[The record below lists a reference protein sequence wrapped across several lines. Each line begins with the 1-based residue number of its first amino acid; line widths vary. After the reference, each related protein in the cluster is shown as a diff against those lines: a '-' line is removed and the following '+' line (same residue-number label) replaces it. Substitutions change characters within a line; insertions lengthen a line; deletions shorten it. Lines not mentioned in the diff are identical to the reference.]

1 MVDTSDSGTQRE
13 RTEEE
18 MKELYET
25 SMKTLQE
32 GNIHKGRVIKIV
44 NDSVIVDVGL
54 KSEGKL
60 ALNEALDKS
69 GNLILEIGDEVEV
82 MVVGREEK
90 DGLLVLSKQRVD
102 TIRLWQNI
110 DKSLEEGLA
119 LDGTV
124 SSEVKGGFL
133 VDIGV
138 NAFLPISQVD
148 LKPVKNPA
156 SFVGRHLKFKVIK
169 VNKKKDNVI
178 VSRRQLLEEERDR
191 KRKEFWKN
199 VKEGQVLYGFVKSI
213 TDYGAFV
220 DLGGAD
226 GFIYINDIT
235 WGRINH
241 PKEYLKLGDE
251 IKVKVIGID
260 EEKRKVSVGIK
271 QLKGDPWL
279 KVEERYPVG
288 SKVRG
293 KAVGVVDYGV
303 FVELEAGLE
312 GLLHVSEMSWD
323 RKLKNPGKVVSRGE
337 ILELQV
343 LDIDTEKKRISLGM
357 KQLLPDPWKE
367 LAQKYP
373 PGSVV
378 EGKVKNLTDFGLFVG
393 IEDGIDGLIH
403 VSELSWSRRRGIS
416 SDSFKKGAPIEALV
430 LNIDPEQRKFS
441 LSLKR
446 LKEDP
451 WKGLLERYRVGDVIE
466 GFVTSITDFGVFVE
480 IEEGI
485 EGLIHLSELDT
496 TKGKHP
502 SEIFTMDD
510 KVRAVV
516 IHVDERE
523 KRIGLSVK
531 ALKKMEEKEEKNE
544 VDEFSVKEEHR
555 GALATLGDFLVP
567 AIIKNN
573 HDKET

>member
-1 MVDTSDSGTQRE
+1 MVETGDSGTPKD

-25 SMKTLQE
+25 SMRNLQE
-32 GNIHKGRVIKIV
+32 GNIHRGRVINID
-44 NDSVIVDVGL
+44 NETVIIDVGL
-54 KSEGKL
+54 KSEGKMPL
-60 ALNEALDKS
+60 SEFLDKS
-69 GNLILEIGDEVEV
+69 GNLTAHIGDEVEV

-102 TIRLWQNI
+102 TIKLWQNI
-110 DKSLEEGLA
+110 DKSSEDGTP
-119 LDGTV
+119 LDGTIA
-124 SSEVKGGFL
+124 SEVKGGFI

-156 SFVGRHLKFKVIK
+156 SFVGRHLKFRVIK
-169 VNKKKDNVI
+169 VNKKKGNVI
-178 VSRRQLLEEERDR
+178 VSRRMLLEEERDR
-191 KRKEFWKN
+191 KRREFWKN
-199 VKEGQVLYGFVKSI
+199 VKEGQVIYGFVKSI

-226 GFIYINDIT
+226 GFLYINDIT

-241 PKEYLKLGDE
+241 PKEFLKLGDE

-260 EEKRKVSVGIK
+260 EEKRKVSVGMK

-288 SKVRG
+288 SKVHG
-293 KAVGVVDYGV
+293 KAVGVVEYGV

-323 RKLKNPGKVVSRGE
+323 KKVRNPGKMVARGDM
-337 ILELQV
+337 LELQV

-357 KQLLPDPWKE
+357 KQLLSDPWKE
-367 LAQKYP
+367 LVQKYP
-373 PGSVV
+373 PGSIVQ
-378 EGKVKNLTDFGLFVG
+378 GKVKNLTDFGLFIGV
-393 IEDGIDGLIH
+393 EDGIDGLVH
-403 VSELSWSRRRGIS
+403 VSEMSWSRRKGIS
-416 SDSFKKGAPIEALV
+416 SEAFKKGAPIEALV
-430 LNIDPEQRKFS
+430 LNIDPDQRKFS

-451 WKGLLERYRVGDVIE
+451 WKGLAERYHVGDAVE

-480 IEEGI
+480 LEEGI
-485 EGLIHLSELDT
+485 EGLIHLSELDSS
-496 TKGKHP
+496 KGKHP
-502 SEIFTMDD
+502 SEVFSIDERVKAT
-510 KVRAVV
+510 V
-516 IHVDERE
+516 IHLDEKE
-523 KRIGLSVK
+523 KRIGLSMK
-531 ALKKMEEKEEKNE
+531 ALKKVEEKKEIE
-544 VDEFSVKEEHR
+544 DFSTKEESR
-555 GALATLGDFLVP
+555 ALSTLGDFLVP
-567 AIIKNN
+567 AILKNN
-573 HDKET
+573 QDKEL

>member
-1 MVDTSDSGTQRE
+1 MADTSDTGTQRE

-32 GNIHKGRVIKIV
+32 GNIHKGRVINIV
-44 NDSVIVDVGL
+44 NDAVIVDVGL

-60 ALNEALDKS
+60 PLNEAVDKS
-69 GNLILEIGDEVEV
+69 GNPNVQIGDEVEV

-102 TIRLWQNI
+102 IIRLWQNI

-124 SSEVKGGFL
+124 TSEVKGGFL

-138 NAFLPISQVD
+138 SAFLPISQVD
-148 LKPVKNPA
+148 LKPVKNSA

-199 VKEGQVLYGFVKSI
+199 IKEGQVLYGFVKSI

-226 GFIYINDIT
+226 GFLYINDIT

-251 IKVKVIGID
+251 IKVKVIGVD

-288 SKVRG
+288 SKIRG

-323 RKLKNPGKVVSRGE
+323 KKLKNPGKMVSRGDT
-337 ILELQV
+337 LELQV
-343 LDIDTEKKRISLGM
+343 LDIDIEKKRISLGM

-367 LAQKYP
+367 LAQKYL

-378 EGKVKNLTDFGLFVG
+378 QGKVKNLTDFGLFIG
-393 IEDGIDGLIH
+393 IEDGIDGLVH
-403 VSELSWSRRRGIS
+403 VSELSWSRRKGVS
-416 SDSFKKGAPIEALV
+416 PDSFKKGAPIEALV
-430 LNIDPEQRKFS
+430 LNIDP
-441 LSLKR
+441 
-446 LKEDP
+446 
-451 WKGLLERYRVGDVIE
+451 
-466 GFVTSITDFGVFVE
+466 
-480 IEEGI
+480 
-485 EGLIHLSELDT
+485 
-496 TKGKHP
+496 
-502 SEIFTMDD
+502 
-510 KVRAVV
+510 
-516 IHVDERE
+516 
-523 KRIGLSVK
+523 
-531 ALKKMEEKEEKNE
+531 
-544 VDEFSVKEEHR
+544 
-555 GALATLGDFLVP
+555 
-567 AIIKNN
+567 
-573 HDKET
+573 

>member
-1 MVDTSDSGTQRE
+1 MVETGDSGTPKD

-25 SMKTLQE
+25 SMRNLQE
-32 GNIHKGRVIKIV
+32 GNIHRGRVINID
-44 NDSVIVDVGL
+44 NETVIIDVGL
-54 KSEGKL
+54 KSEGKMPL
-60 ALNEALDKS
+60 SEFLDKS
-69 GNLILEIGDEVEV
+69 GNLTAHIGDEVEV

-102 TIRLWQNI
+102 TIKLWQNI
-110 DKSLEEGLA
+110 DKSSEDGTP
-119 LDGTV
+119 LDGTIA
-124 SSEVKGGFL
+124 SEVKGGFI

-156 SFVGRHLKFKVIK
+156 SFVGRHLKFRVIK
-169 VNKKKDNVI
+169 VNKKKGNVI
-178 VSRRQLLEEERDR
+178 VSRRMLLEEERDR
-191 KRKEFWKN
+191 KRREFWKN
-199 VKEGQVLYGFVKSI
+199 VKESQVIYGFVKSI

-226 GFIYINDIT
+226 GFLYINDIT

-241 PKEYLKLGDE
+241 PKEFLKLGDE

-260 EEKRKVSVGIK
+260 EEKRKVSVGMK

-288 SKVRG
+288 SKVHG
-293 KAVGVVDYGV
+293 KAVGVVEYGV

-323 RKLKNPGKVVSRGE
+323 KKVRNPGKMVARGDM
-337 ILELQV
+337 LELQV

-357 KQLLPDPWKE
+357 KQLLSDPWKE
-367 LAQKYP
+367 LVQKYP
-373 PGSVV
+373 PGSIVQ
-378 EGKVKNLTDFGLFVG
+378 GKVKNLTDFGLFIGV
-393 IEDGIDGLIH
+393 EDGIDGLVH
-403 VSELSWSRRRGIS
+403 VSEMSWSRRKGIS
-416 SDSFKKGAPIEALV
+416 SEAFKKGAPIEALV
-430 LNIDPEQRKFS
+430 LNIDPDQRKFS

-451 WKGLLERYRVGDVIE
+451 WKGLAQRYHVGDAVE

-480 IEEGI
+480 LEEGI
-485 EGLIHLSELDT
+485 EGLIHLSELDSS
-496 TKGKHP
+496 KGKHP
-502 SEIFTMDD
+502 SEVFSIDERVKAT
-510 KVRAVV
+510 V
-516 IHVDERE
+516 IHLDEKE
-523 KRIGLSVK
+523 KRIGLSMK
-531 ALKKMEEKEEKNE
+531 ALKKVEEKKEIE
-544 VDEFSVKEEHR
+544 DFSTKEESR
-555 GALATLGDFLVP
+555 ALSTLGDFLVP
-567 AIIKNN
+567 AILKNN
-573 HDKET
+573 QDKEL

>member
-1 MVDTSDSGTQRE
+1 MVDTSDSGTQSE

-25 SMKTLQE
+25 SMKTLQA
-32 GNIHKGRVIKIV
+32 GNIHKGRVINIV

-60 ALNEALDKS
+60 ALSEALDKS
-69 GNLILEIGDEVEV
+69 GNLNVQIGDEIEV

-102 TIRLWQNI
+102 AIRMWQNI

-124 SSEVKGGFL
+124 ISEVKGGFL

-138 NAFLPISQVD
+138 SAFLPISQVD

-156 SFVGRHLKFKVIK
+156 SFVGRHLKFRVIK
-169 VNKKKDNVI
+169 VNKRKDNVI

-226 GFIYINDIT
+226 GFLYINDIT

-251 IKVKVIGID
+251 IKVKVIGVD

-279 KVEERYPVG
+279 KVEERYPIG

-293 KAVGVVDYGV
+293 KVVGVVDYGV

-323 RKLKNPGKVVSRGE
+323 KKLKNPGKMVSRGD

-343 LDIDTEKKRISLGM
+343 LDIDMEKKRISLGM

-378 EGKVKNLTDFGLFVG
+378 QGKVKNLTDFGLFVG
-393 IEDGIDGLIH
+393 VEDGIDGLVH
-403 VSELSWSRRRGIS
+403 VSELSWSRRRGVS
-416 SDSFKKGAPIEALV
+416 SDSFKKGAPIDALV

-451 WKGLLERYRVGDVIE
+451 WKGLLERYHEGDVIE

-485 EGLIHLSELDT
+485 EGLVHLSELDT
-496 TKGKHP
+496 SKGKHP
-502 SEIFTMDD
+502 SELFAMDD

-531 ALKKMEEKEEKNE
+531 TLKKREEKKEM
-544 VDEFSVKEEHR
+544 DEFTIKEEPR
-555 GALATLGDFLVP
+555 GALSTLGDFLVP

>member
-1 MVDTSDSGTQRE
+1 MADTSETGTQSE

-32 GNIHKGRVIKIV
+32 GNIHKGRVINIV

-60 ALNEALDKS
+60 PLNEAVDKS
-69 GNLILEIGDEVEV
+69 GNPNVQIGDEVEV

-102 TIRLWQNI
+102 IIRLWQNI

-124 SSEVKGGFL
+124 TSEVKGGFL

-138 NAFLPISQVD
+138 SAFLPISQVD
-148 LKPVKNPA
+148 LKPVKNSA

-199 VKEGQVLYGFVKSI
+199 IKEGQVLYGFVKSI

-226 GFIYINDIT
+226 GFLYINDIT

-251 IKVKVIGID
+251 IKVKVIGVD

-288 SKVRG
+288 SKIRG

-323 RKLKNPGKVVSRGE
+323 KKLKNPGKMVSRGD

-367 LAQKYP
+367 LAQKYL

-378 EGKVKNLTDFGLFVG
+378 EGKVKNLTDFGLFIG
-393 IEDGIDGLIH
+393 IEDGIDGLVH
-403 VSELSWSRRRGIS
+403 VSELSWSRRKGVS
-416 SDSFKKGAPIEALV
+416 PDSFKKGAPIEALV

-451 WKGLLERYRVGDVIE
+451 WKGLLERYHVGDVVE

-496 TKGKHP
+496 SKGKHP
-502 SEIFTMDD
+502 SELFAMDD

-531 ALKKMEEKEEKNE
+531 TLKKMEEKKET
-544 VDEFSVKEEHR
+544 DEFSAKEEPR

-567 AIIKNN
+567 AIIKSNQ
-573 HDKET
+573 DKET

>member
-1 MVDTSDSGTQRE
+1 MVDTSETGTQRE

-32 GNIHKGRVIKIV
+32 GNIHKGKVINIV
-44 NDSVIVDVGL
+44 NDAVIVDVGL

-60 ALNEALDKS
+60 PLNEAADKS
-69 GNLILEIGDEVEV
+69 GNPNVQIGDEIEV

-102 TIRLWQNI
+102 IIRLWQNI

-124 SSEVKGGFL
+124 TSEVKGGFL

-138 NAFLPISQVD
+138 SAFLPISQVD
-148 LKPVKNPA
+148 LKPVKNSA

-199 VKEGQVLYGFVKSI
+199 IKEGQVLYGFVKSI

-226 GFIYINDIT
+226 GFLYINDIT

-251 IKVKVIGID
+251 IKVKVIGVD

-288 SKVRG
+288 SKIRG

-323 RKLKNPGKVVSRGE
+323 KKLKNPGKMVSRGDT
-337 ILELQV
+337 LELQV
-343 LDIDTEKKRISLGM
+343 LDIDIEKKRISLGM

-367 LAQKYP
+367 LAQKHL

-378 EGKVKNLTDFGLFVG
+378 QGKVKNLTDFGLFIGV
-393 IEDGIDGLIH
+393 EDGIDGLVH
-403 VSELSWSRRRGIS
+403 VSELSWSRRKGVS
-416 SDSFKKGAPIEALV
+416 PDSFKKGAPIEALV
-430 LNIDPEQRKFS
+430 LNIDREQRKFS

-451 WKGLLERYRVGDVIE
+451 WKGLLERYHVGDVVE

-496 TKGKHP
+496 SKGKHP
-502 SEIFTMDD
+502 SELFAMDD

-531 ALKKMEEKEEKNE
+531 TLKKMEEKKET
-544 VDEFSVKEEHR
+544 DELSAKEEPR

-567 AIIKNN
+567 AIIKSNQ
-573 HDKET
+573 DKEA